1 MILEIIA
8 WSLFLYSFSTD
19 SANNDYRLYH
29 IVVYGSSVP
38 AHYV

>member
-1 MILEIIA
+1 MIVEIIA
-8 WSLFLYSFSTD
+8 WSVFLYCVSTD

-29 IVVYGSSVP
+29 IVVYGSSVL